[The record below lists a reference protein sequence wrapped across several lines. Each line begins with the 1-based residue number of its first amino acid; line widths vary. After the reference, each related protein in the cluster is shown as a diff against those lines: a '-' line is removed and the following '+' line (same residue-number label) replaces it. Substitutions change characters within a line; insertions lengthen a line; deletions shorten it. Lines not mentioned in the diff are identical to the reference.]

1 MFESRDPRW
10 LPAPSWTADFA
21 FRVFDESCMFTVF
34 DVSDG
39 VFMIKFLVTYRK
51 RDENVKSIIP
61 ITMVLAKRKNKWK
74 F

>member
-1 MFESRDPRW
+1 
-10 LPAPSWTADFA
+10 
-21 FRVFDESCMFTVF
+21 MFTVF

-61 ITMVLAKRKNKWK
+61 IIMVLAKRKNKWK